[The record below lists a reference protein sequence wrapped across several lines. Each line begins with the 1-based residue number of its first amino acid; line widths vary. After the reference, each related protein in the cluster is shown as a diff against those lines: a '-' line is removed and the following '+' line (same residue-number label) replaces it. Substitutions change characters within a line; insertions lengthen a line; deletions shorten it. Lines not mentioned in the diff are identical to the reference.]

1 MMDCNQSTPDVFT
14 TDSTLREPYHETQQ
28 SPSNSTI
35 PVERH
40 ISFHNTLLGVFLGFL
55 SLLTVIMNILVL
67 YAVKKERTL
76 HTVGNLYI
84 VSLSVAD
91 LIVGAT
97 VMPLNLVYLLEDEW
111 RLGRVVCQFWL
122 IMDYVASTASIFSL
136 FILCLDRYR
145 SVHEPL
151 RYLKYRTRRRASI
164 MISGAWLLSMTWII
178 PILGWRLFATVD
190 FKPEMENKCDTDF
203 RFVTWFKVLT
213 SVFNFYLPSLLMLC
227 FYSRIYMAVRHHFR
241 EREKIINPTDSVS
254 GNRIG
259 HKVQTGNRPG
269 ESFNKEKNGND
280 CDFDQYTLDQLYNS
294 TDTAETNAPREPKSG
309 KDSHS
314 SHSLLR
320 MTKRLRTTVKDKRK
334 SGSLSFREKD
344 SDSETPLNL
353 STLPL
358 NFTHSN
364 DNDAQELY
372 VSVSDIAVPLNSAA
386 GVCEITQIADVQ
398 RYTAMLYNDFT
409 QSLNTPPSPWPQ
421 EDSEPDDGTNS
432 DALANAVTLKQTWQ
446 KFCAQSRQRI
456 QSLQVHKEHKA
467 AKQLGCII
475 AGFMTCWIPY
485 FIVFMVMAFCQT
497 CVHHDL
503 HMFTIWLGYI
513 NSTLNPIIYPLC
525 NENFKRVLKK
535 ILHIHL

>member
-1 MMDCNQSTPDVFT
+1 MVKS
-14 TDSTLREPYHETQQ
+14 
-28 SPSNSTI
+28 
-35 PVERH
+35 
-40 ISFHNTLLGVFLGFL
+40 VFLGFL

-151 RYLKYRTRRRASI
+151 RYLKYRTRGRASI

-178 PILGWRLFATVD
+178 PILGWRSFVQVD
-190 FKPEMENKCDTDF
+190 LKPEMENKCDTDF

-213 SVFNFYLPSLLMLC
+213 SVFNFYLPSLLMLW
-227 FYSRIYMAVRHHFR
+227 FYSRIYMAVRQNFR
-241 EREKIINPTDSVS
+241 ERERIINPTDS
-254 GNRIG
+254 
-259 HKVQTGNRPG
+259 
-269 ESFNKEKNGND
+269 KEKNS
-280 CDFDQYTLDQLYNS
+280 DFDQYTLDQHYDS
-294 TDTAETNAPREPKSG
+294 TDTVETNAPREPKSG

-314 SHSLLR
+314 SHSVLR
-320 MTKRLRTTVKDKRK
+320 MTKRLRTTV
-334 SGSLSFREKD
+334 
-344 SDSETPLNL
+344 
-353 STLPL
+353 
-358 NFTHSN
+358 
-364 DNDAQELY
+364 
-372 VSVSDIAVPLNSAA
+372 AVPPNSVA
-386 GVCEITQIADVQ
+386 GVCEITQISDMQ
-398 RYTAMLYNDFT
+398 RYTTMFYNNEFT
-409 QSLNTPPSPWPQ
+409 QSLNLSPSPCPHNSPQSPPPQ
-421 EDSEPDDGTNS
+421 EDSEPDDGTNP
-432 DALANAVTLKQTWQ
+432 DAAANAVTLKQTWQ

-475 AGFMTCWIPY
+475 AGFMMCWIPY

-513 NSTLNPIIYPLC
+513 NSTLNPFIYPLC
-525 NENFKRVLKK
+525 NENFKRVFKT
-535 ILHIHL
+535 ILHINL

>member
-1 MMDCNQSTPDVFT
+1 NGSVSLFFH
-14 TDSTLREPYHETQQ
+14 SISREPYHETQQ

-35 PVERH
+35 PVEH
-40 ISFHNTLLGVFLGFL
+40 HYSFHNTLLGVFLGFL
-55 SLLTVIMNILVL
+55 SLLTVVMNILVL

-151 RYLKYRTRRRASI
+151 RYLKYRTRRRASV
-164 MISGAWLLSMTWII
+164 MISGAWLLSTMWII
-178 PILGWRLFATVD
+178 PILGWRSFATVD
-190 FKPEMENKCDTDF
+190 LKPEMENKCDTDF

-227 FYSRIYMAVRHHFR
+227 FYSRIYMAVRRHFR
-241 EREKIINPTDSVS
+241 EREKIINPTDSTAE
-254 GNRIG
+254 NRIG
-259 HKVQTGNRPG
+259 HKIHHHV
-269 ESFNKEKNGND
+269 
-280 CDFDQYTLDQLYNS
+280 
-294 TDTAETNAPREPKSG
+294 
-309 KDSHS
+309 
-314 SHSLLR
+314 
-320 MTKRLRTTVKDKRK
+320 
-334 SGSLSFREKD
+334 
-344 SDSETPLNL
+344 
-353 STLPL
+353 
-358 NFTHSN
+358 
-364 DNDAQELY
+364 
-372 VSVSDIAVPLNSAA
+372 
-386 GVCEITQIADVQ
+386 VQ
-398 RYTAMLYNDFT
+398 RFHPVSEFT
-409 QSLNTPPSPWPQ
+409 P
-421 EDSEPDDGTNS
+421 
-432 DALANAVTLKQTWQ
+432 

-513 NSTLNPIIYPLC
+513 NSTLNPFIYPLC
-525 NENFKRVLKK
+525 NENFKRVFKK